1 MKLNS
6 GDALLDSFALDQITR
21 DKWLREY
28 REKEE
33 NIYIENNN
41 VHFHRFSF
49 FSRASWAFPVFWQM
63 GFGDFYILYLLFF
76 IYTCKLGIPGL
87 LTDGSAKFLTFS
99 KLTNNTWQL
108 PRRIYEF
115 YFIVVI
121 FSFIYIR
128 LYIYSIYTYI
138 RFYSIKWVSKEI
150 REHLL

>member
-1 MKLNS
+1 
-6 GDALLDSFALDQITR
+6 
-21 DKWLREY
+21 
-28 REKEE
+28 
-33 NIYIENNN
+33 
-41 VHFHRFSF
+41 
-49 FSRASWAFPVFWQM
+49 M

-121 FSFIYIR
+121 FFSLMMMMMGVIIVIII
-128 LYIYSIYTYI
+128 L
-138 RFYSIKWVSKEI
+138 V
-150 REHLL
+150 LLIILVLKMTKKYQIT